1 MDSVL
6 QASYGPTTIIARN
19 VATTVASVAGVVFL
33 VVPASQGVALPSVV
47 FFAVGG
53 AVLIATFVF
62 NAFRWRWNVARA
74 EREARDR
81 AAIGAFVFIQGRSGG
96 IAGRPVKHFGS
107 GWGLLYADRVEI
119 RCNPSPSGLG
129 GTVHRREIPSEFILD
144 IYARESTSMSYGG
157 PVIVLSSGEE
167 LSFTS
172 SPNSGS
178 GMRGP
183 TDAEIAN
190 AVAKVRSVLGR

>member
-1 MDSVL
+1 M
-6 QASYGPTTIIARN
+6 
-19 VATTVASVAGVVFL
+19 
-33 VVPASQGVALPSVV
+33 ALPSVV

-74 EREARDR
+74 EREVRDR
-81 AAIGAFVFIQGRSGG
+81 ASIGAFVFIQGQSGG
-96 IAGRPVKHFGS
+96 TEGRPMKHFGS
-107 GWGLLYADRVEI
+107 GWGLLYADRVEL

-129 GTVHRREIPSEFILD
+129 GSVHRREIPSELILN
-144 IYARESTSMSYGG
+144 IYARETTSTSYGG

-172 SPNSGS
+172 SPQTGS
-178 GMRGP
+178 GLRGP
-183 TDAEIAN
+183 TDAEIAD
-190 AVAKVRSVLGR
+190 AVAKVRSSLGR